1 MEMTQEKSISGFV
14 FSAEGSV
21 KESATLGES
30 LHEQYSASPPFPHIC
45 IDNFLD
51 RRILD
56 SVLEDFGS
64 IPAPPEDSYDRAQER
79 LKFSYNPDTLP
90 SFTRNLFHD
99 FNARPFIAFLEKL
112 TGISGLIPDPY
123 YLGGGIHQVRNGG
136 HLDIHA
142 DFNYHPMLKLERR
155 INVLIYLNEG
165 WMPEFGG
172 QFEIWDTEMTQ
183 RIKSFDPVFN
193 RCVIFN
199 TTSDSYHGNPIPV
212 AHPHGK
218 SRLSIALYYYTATWD
233 GTKRT
238 HTTQF
243 KVRPNSRDR
252 FDWKV
257 RTKEILHEVTPPF
270 MVRYARQALNGLKK

>member
-1 MEMTQEKSISGFV
+1 MQLRQERF
-14 FSAEGSV
+14 AEDFIFPTDSPA
-21 KESATLGES
+21 KDCATLGES
-30 LHEQYSASPPFPHIC
+30 LHAQYVAALPFPHIC

-51 RRILD
+51 RKILD
-56 SVLEDFGS
+56 TVLDDVES

-90 SFTRNLFHD
+90 EFTRTLFHT

-112 TGISGLIPDPY
+112 TGISALLPDPY
-123 YLGGGIHQVRNGG
+123 FLGGGIHQVRNGG

-142 DFNYHPMLKLERR
+142 DFNYHPMLKVERR

-165 WMPEFGG
+165 WQTDFGG

-183 RIKSFDPVFN
+183 RMKSFDPIFN

-212 AHPHGK
+212 AHPGGK
-218 SRLSIALYYYTATWD
+218 PRLSIALYYYTATWD

-257 RTKEILHEVTPPF
+257 RTKEVLHEVTPPI
-270 MVRYARQALNGLKK
+270 MVRYARQALNALKK